1 MSSKQP
7 AIADRQ
13 RKAKS
18 KKPALGRPKLKDVA
32 AIDDKLLAI
41 ALREFLEHGYGG
53 ASMANIVKIAGGSK
67 TTLYSRYASKEALF
81 RAIVYDQI
89 EDLAPS
95 ESLQSN
101 SRPLDLE
108 QGLNS
113 YANHMLELSLQGE
126 LLGVNRLIYSESHR
140 FPELGAAAAERT
152 ELGIQRIAEFIRE
165 CAKRDGIACKDPDS
179 VAEAFIL
186 MIRGWYVNILLTNR
200 QVSSKQREQWV
211 KRAVR
216 TLLIARDKW

>member
-1 MSSKQP
+1 MPSKP
-7 AIADRQ
+7 ASARS
-13 RKAKS
+13 KP
-18 KKPALGRPKLKDVA
+18 KKPALGRPKLGDVA

-41 ALREFLEHGYGG
+41 ALREFLQHGYGG
-53 ASMANIVKIAGGSK
+53 ASMANIVKIAGVSK
-67 TTLYSRYASKEALF
+67 TTLYSRYASKEELF
-81 RAIVYDQI
+81 RAIVHDQI
-89 EDLAPS
+89 EALDPPAA
-95 ESLQSN
+95 LQSN
-101 SRPLDLE
+101 VGPLDLE

-113 YANHMLELSLQGE
+113 YANHMLELSLQGD

-152 ELGIQRIAEFIRE
+152 ELGITRIAEFIRE
-165 CAKRDGIACKDPDS
+165 CAKRDGVACKDPAS

-211 KRAVR
+211 KRAVH
-216 TLLIARDKW
+216 TLLAARKEW